1 MRNLRHLAVTAL
13 AGLALVMVAGMGA
26 SRAAD
31 DYFNGKVIQ
40 LILPNSPSGEMA
52 RYAEMFAPYIAKYA
66 GAKEVRVVN
75 MKGGGG
81 VKGAN
86 YLWFQKPDGLTIAFT
101 SVPALTLAQ
110 LAGSNAVQY
119 DTTKFVYL
127 GRAATEP
134 RGLLVGKPS
143 GIKTV
148 DDLKNLGRPFVF
160 PSQGTDEDFYT
171 MVILAN
177 SLHFELK
184 TVTGYEGQGD
194 TAVAVIKG
202 DGDGLMTATR
212 TAEAMIKS
220 GDMRPILSV
229 WQERDP
235 NYPDV
240 PTALEVTSGA
250 DQTAVQAIVNMLAM
264 HRGFFAPPAM
274 DPNVTQI
281 LRDAIMKAAADPE
294 MVKKAQDNGMV
305 LLPSPGDV
313 EQKKMEQIAAASAQI
328 VPVLKAALQA
338 IQ

>member
-1 MRNLRHLAVTAL
+1 MKKLRALTITAL
-13 AGLALVMVAGMGA
+13 AGLALIVAAGTGPA
-26 SRAAD
+26 KAAD

-40 LILPNSPSGEMA
+40 LILPNSPSGEMS
-52 RYAEMFAPYIAKYA
+52 RYAHMFAPFIAKYA
-66 GAKEVRVVN
+66 GAKEVRVVV

-86 YLWFQKPDGLTIAFT
+86 YTWFQKPDGLTIAFT

-110 LAGSNAVQY
+110 LSGSEAVQY
-119 DTTKFVYL
+119 DVTKFVYL

-134 RGLLVGKPS
+134 RGLLVGAKS
-143 GIKTV
+143 GIKSV
-148 DDLKNLGRPFVF
+148 DDLKNLNRPFVF

-177 SLHFELK
+177 SLHFDLK

-202 DGDGLMTATR
+202 VGDGLMTATR
-212 TAEAMIKS
+212 TAKAMIDS

-229 WQERDP
+229 WAERDP

-240 PTALEVTSGA
+240 PSALEVTSGA
-250 DQTAVQAIVNMLAM
+250 DKVAVEAIVNMLGM
-264 HRGFFAPPAM
+264 HRGFFAPPGM
-274 DPNVTQI
+274 DPKVTQI
-281 LRDAIMKAAADPE
+281 LRDAIMKAAADPDL
-294 MVKKAQDNGMV
+294 VKQAKANGMV

-313 EQKKMEQIAAASAQI
+313 EAKKMVQIAAASAQI